1 MRWPSFNFNP
11 CTVLVVFLALLGAIN
26 HYSQSIL
33 SEVLFLA
40 IRRVGVLFRLA
51 FLYLLPAYRFGR
63 LFSLARS
70 NQSILTLTDF
80 SAIRRVGVLVR
91 LTFFYNIP
99 AYRLGRLFS
108 NYRLAI
114 IQSNIIS
121 CLQHRVLLFVL
132 Y

>member
-1 MRWPSFNFNP
+1 MGWPSFKFNP
-11 CTVLVVFLALLGAIN
+11 RTVLVVFLALLGAIN

-70 NQSILTLTDF
+70 
-80 SAIRRVGVLVR
+80 
-91 LTFFYNIP
+91 
-99 AYRLGRLFS
+99 
-108 NYRLAI
+108 AI

-121 CLQHRVLLFVL
+121 CSQHRVLLFVL